1 MDNETNTAK
10 ETVLRRGVIIRGA
23 RAGETGLI
31 EELLSDIQVQRAR
44 LRGTLRDICNPNKTI
59 TRANIETYIID
70 TGQIYARAAASFDF
84 SRRISAT
91 FIDQIN
97 WDDVSGALNNLDF
110 YDRSYPGVYIAM
122 NLLESKGVSPQRFR
136 PSTRP

>member
-44 LRGTLRDICNPNKTI
+44 LRGTLRDILQP
-59 TRANIETYIID
+59 E
-70 TGQIYARAAASFDF
+70 
-84 SRRISAT
+84 
-91 FIDQIN
+91 
-97 WDDVSGALNNLDF
+97 
-110 YDRSYPGVYIAM
+110 
-122 NLLESKGVSPQRFR
+122 
-136 PSTRP
+136 